1 MQGRKESSLHRGFN
15 LVAERYDV
23 MEEEDTDSRGDGL
36 STCSTASAAEGS
48 VALTMPSAEA
58 VLESRNS
65 GGEAKR
71 LSVKGTLQQSK
82 PKK

>member
-1 MQGRKESSLHRGFN
+1 ME
-15 LVAERYDV
+15 EEEEEE
-23 MEEEDTDSRGDGL
+23 EEEDTDSRGDGL